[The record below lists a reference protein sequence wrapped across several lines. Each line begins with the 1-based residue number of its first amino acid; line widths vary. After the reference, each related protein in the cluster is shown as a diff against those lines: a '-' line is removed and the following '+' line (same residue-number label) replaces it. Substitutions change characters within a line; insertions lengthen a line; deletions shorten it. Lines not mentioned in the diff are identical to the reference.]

1 MELFV
6 KIVNGWQPL
15 TIFAKSFILD
25 VCQGSEYAY
34 VTNMLFY
41 SILFYSILFYSIL
54 FLFYSILFLFVHLK
68 KQKHWTLSDYFLI
81 NELRQTSIGSKWVIS

>member
-15 TIFAKSFILD
+15 TIFAKSSILD

-41 SILFYSILFYSIL
+41 SYIWKNKSIELCQII
-54 FLFYSILFLFVHLK
+54 FLS
-68 KQKHWTLSDYFLI
+68 
-81 NELRQTSIGSKWVIS
+81 TSYVRLLLDQNG